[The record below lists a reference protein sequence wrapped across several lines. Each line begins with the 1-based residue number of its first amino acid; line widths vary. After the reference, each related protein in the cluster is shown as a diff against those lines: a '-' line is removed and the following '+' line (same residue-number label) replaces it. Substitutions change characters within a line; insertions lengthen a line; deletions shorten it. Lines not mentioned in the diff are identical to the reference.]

1 MGTLSG
7 IVDRLLMF
15 LVQRPATPCCAAAIQ
30 WASFR

>member
-1 MGTLSG
+1 MGKFSG
-7 IVDRLLMF
+7 IVNRVCMF